1 MNAQFEERLKGL
13 KNEFEAGQ
21 KMVAELDLKRNNL
34 QNTMLQISGAIQ
46 VLEELLSKATE
57 TPAEQ

>member
-13 KNEFEAGQ
+13 KSEFEAGQ
-21 KMVAELDLKRNNL
+21 KIVAELDIKRNNL

-46 VLEELLSKATE
+46 VLEELLSKTAE
-57 TPAEQ
+57 TPGEQ

>member
-13 KNEFEAGQ
+13 KSEFEAGQ
-21 KMVAELDLKRNNL
+21 KIVAEVDAKRSSL

-46 VLEELLSKATE
+46 VLEELLSKVAE
-57 TPAEQ
+57 TPTEQ